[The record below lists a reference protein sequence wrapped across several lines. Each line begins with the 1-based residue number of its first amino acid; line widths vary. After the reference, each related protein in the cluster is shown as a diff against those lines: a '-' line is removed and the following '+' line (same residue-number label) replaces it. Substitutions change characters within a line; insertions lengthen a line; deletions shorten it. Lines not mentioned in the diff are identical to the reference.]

1 MDQSVI
7 MQAPVQ
13 ALQQDGPIWIEA
25 LPARKYQTPFYG
37 EVPVTPEKL
46 QNFIKNF
53 KENVRGQDIAIDF
66 EHGTDAAKGKQA
78 AGWYK
83 DFDIRPSSDDPTQV
97 SLWSEIDLT
106 DDTKKEI
113 AEKKWKY
120 FSLEWDDDYEDSEG
134 NKAKDVII
142 GGAITNRPVAK
153 RTLPIN
159 FSENMWKELNEEERK
174 YFAVEAI
181 DRMTGESK
189 EWEHS
194 EPGTGSPPEPRTDQ
208 DGSDDVAIREGWR
221 RVSPPPQDTQ
231 GPSGPSQKHNS
242 THTKGGL
249 KMEEFAFAEKD
260 ARELLHALNLDH
272 DTKPEEV
279 MEKLKIMFSEV
290 KELRRGQSATD
301 QEKKFAE
308 EYPEFWGEHNQLME
322 RDRTNSAKAFAEGVK
337 TIRRPEGFGL
347 KNTKLELSVQAQAE
361 IVEVHKKFAEGKVTQ
376 EDFEKVIKTVVNG
389 GIVKFG
395 EIGSGRE
402 DDSIPDVDVDTPGG
416 LAGAR
421 KLFAEVAL
429 KIQKDNAEK
438 NMSYDE
444 ACEVAAIKHPDLAEA
459 YRVTLPA

>member
-1 MDQSVI
+1 MDTVI
-7 MQAPVQ
+7 MKAPVIEG
-13 ALQQDGPIWIEA
+13 DKPVWIEA

-46 QNFIKNF
+46 ENFIKNF
-53 KENVRGQDIAIDF
+53 KENVRGQEIAIDF
-66 EHGTDAAKGKQA
+66 EHGTDSAKGKQA

-83 DFDIRPSSDDPTQV
+83 DFDIRPSSDDPSQL
-97 SLWSEIDLT
+97 SLWSEVELT

-113 AEKKWKY
+113 AEKKLKY
-120 FSLEWDDDYEDSEG
+120 FSLEWDDEYEDSEG
-134 NKAKDVII
+134 NKATDVII

-159 FSENMWKELNEEERK
+159 FSEKMWPELTAEERK

-231 GPSGPSQKHNS
+231 GPSGPSQRVTS
-242 THTKGGL
+242 THTKGGM

-260 ARELLHALNLDH
+260 ARDLLHALDLDH
-272 DTKPEEV
+272 DTKPETV
-279 MEKLKIMFSEV
+279 MEKLKIMFSELQD
-290 KELRRGQSATD
+290 LRRGQSATD
-301 QEKKFAE
+301 QEKAFAE
-308 EYPEFWGEHNQLME
+308 KYPEFYEGHMKLME
-322 RDRTNSAKAFAEGVK
+322 RDRDNSARTFSESVK
-337 TIRRPEGFGL
+337 QIRRPEGFGL
-347 KNTKLELSVQAQAE
+347 KNTKLELSLQSQE
-361 IVEVHKKFAEGKVTQ
+361 QIQEVHKKFSEGKATQ
-376 EDFEKVIKTVVNG
+376 EDFEKAIKTIVNG
-389 GIVKFG
+389 GIIKFG

-402 DDSIPDVDVDTPGG
+402 DDSLPDVDVDTPGG

-421 KLFAEVAL
+421 KMFAEVAQ
-429 KIQKDNAEK
+429 KIMNDNAEK
-438 NMSYDE
+438 NMTYEE
-444 ACEVAAIKHPDLAEA
+444 ACEVAAKKHPDLAEA